1 MLIAGDVFHTVRP
14 TNPAILHAFTQF
26 SRLMRELPEAKVVIA
41 AGNHDLPR
49 SSETTCILKLFE
61 PLGISVA
68 DTTVRSLQFGDR
80 GLTVHAIP
88 DLLAQGTV
96 IEPDP
101 ASKYNVLVAHGEV
114 EGTGPV
120 PYMGSV
126 EDAPYQI
133 PKALVESSAW
143 DYVALGHYHVYQRVG
158 PNAYYSGATD
168 YASSN
173 VWGELADQ
181 RSQKLPGK
189 GLIERD
195 LDTGKQTFHPLPVVR
210 EFIDLPP
217 VEGRGLSAA
226 DLDAVVAAAVQR
238 IPGGIDGKVVRLV
251 ARDVPRHV
259 VRELDH
265 KALRDLQRR
274 ALHFHLDTRRPEVI
288 RSERSGAPGRRP
300 SLADTLRESL
310 RSRVLT
316 ADIDR
321 ERLIELGMQYLA
333 DAESASALQGA
344 SAPMDD
350 S

>member
-1 MLIAGDVFHTVRP
+1 MTSSVFPEPVEAPRGDGVRWCANATGDSHQSRRRPLRLLGRLPRHAARPPLRSASGFPPVSAEHAGGINQREADVAKSFTNALDKIITLRPDVVLIAGDVFHTVRP

-133 PKALVESSAW
+133 PKALVESSA
-143 DYVALGHYHVYQRVG
+143 
-158 PNAYYSGATD
+158 
-168 YASSN
+168 
-173 VWGELADQ
+173 
-181 RSQKLPGK
+181 
-189 GLIERD
+189 
-195 LDTGKQTFHPLPVVR
+195 
-210 EFIDLPP
+210 
-217 VEGRGLSAA
+217 
-226 DLDAVVAAAVQR
+226 
-238 IPGGIDGKVVRLV
+238 
-251 ARDVPRHV
+251 
-259 VRELDH
+259 
-265 KALRDLQRR
+265 
-274 ALHFHLDTRRPEVI
+274 
-288 RSERSGAPGRRP
+288 
-300 SLADTLRESL
+300 
-310 RSRVLT
+310 
-316 ADIDR
+316 
-321 ERLIELGMQYLA
+321 
-333 DAESASALQGA
+333 
-344 SAPMDD
+344 
-350 S
+350 